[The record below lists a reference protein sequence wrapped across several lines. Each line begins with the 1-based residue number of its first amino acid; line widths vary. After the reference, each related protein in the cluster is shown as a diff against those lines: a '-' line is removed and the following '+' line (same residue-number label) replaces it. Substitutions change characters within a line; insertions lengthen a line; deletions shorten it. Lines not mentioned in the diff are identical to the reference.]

1 MRYKKLHPE
10 AIEPQQA
17 LASAGYDFFSVDTLT
32 ILAGQTCKVK
42 TGIALELPAKHVGL
56 LRDRS
61 SLGVKGII
69 VTGGVIDPD
78 YRGEIIVCLY
88 NSSTSPF
95 EIKKGDKITQML
107 VLPFHSSDMFELDVL
122 DETERGTKGFGS
134 TDASTE

>member
-1 MRYKKLHPE
+1 MRYKKLHPD

-17 LASAGYDFFSVDTLT
+17 LASAGYDFFSVESFNIPPGIT
-32 ILAGQTCKVK
+32 AKVP
-42 TGIALELPAKHVGL
+42 TGIALELPVKHVGL

-61 SLGVKGII
+61 SLGAKGII

-88 NSSTSPF
+88 NSSGTPF
-95 EIKKGDKITQML
+95 VIKKGDKIAQML
-107 VLPFHSSDMFELDVL
+107 VLPFHSSDMFEIDVL
-122 DETERGTKGFGS
+122 EETERGTKGFGS